1 MGRYPANKLIG
12 RELILGRRT
21 HGTAFQHLLAKVLHM
36 SALALL
42 SKSYSPPE
50 GRLPTHYSP
59 VCHFTTVLLQLL
71 VRLACVKRAASV
83 RSEPGSNSQYW
94 NRKTKTQGPPLQY
107 TLFSCQRAEAFASR
121 ICDYKKNRDAKS
133 RADIRYSIS
142 NVLCSAT
149 HFVTH
154 EFDARQGFV
163 KTFRCF
169 IFDYFFGLLLTAA
182 LRGHDS

>member
-1 MGRYPANKLIG
+1 MWLVVLSDQLPVAALVGRYPANKLIG

-21 HGTAFQHLLAKVLHM
+21 HGTAFHHSLARVAHM

-83 RSEPGSNSQYW
+83 RSEPGSNSHQ
-94 NRKTKTQGPPLQY
+94 NTRLETQILKGRHFNTPYSVVKEQKA
-107 TLFSCQRAEAFASR
+107 CAFFAN
-121 ICDYKKNRDAKS
+121 CNCKKS
-133 RADIRYSIS
+133 RTPKSS
-142 NVLCSAT
+142 
-149 HFVTH
+149 
-154 EFDARQGFV
+154 
-163 KTFRCF
+163 
-169 IFDYFFGLLLTAA
+169 LT
-182 LRGHDS
+182 LH